1 MIGYV
6 LVTCLRIIL
15 HVSVLAGHVYVLM
28 VNPHIH
34 SIVRMSHVRSLNW
47 LDLPKSTVVRC
58 CRCNINVTLY
68 KIKEYCMYVCT
79 FRVGQYN
86 ILGIAN
92 SGQLYGE
99 GGVNLT
105 KVSDIQCS

>member
-6 LVTCLRIIL
+6 LVTCLHIIL
-15 HVSVLAGHVYVLM
+15 HVSVLAGHVHVVM

-58 CRCNINVTLY
+58 CRCNINMTLY
-68 KIKEYCMYVCT
+68 KIKTILYVRT
-79 FRVGQYN
+79 YIQSGTIN

-99 GGVNLT
+99 GGANLT
-105 KVSDIQCS
+105 EVGDLQCS